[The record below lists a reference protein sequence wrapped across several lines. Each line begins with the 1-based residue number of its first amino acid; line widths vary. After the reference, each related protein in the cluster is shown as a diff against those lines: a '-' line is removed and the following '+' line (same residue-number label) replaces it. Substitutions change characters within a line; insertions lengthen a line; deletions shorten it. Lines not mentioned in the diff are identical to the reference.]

1 MPKTLLFI
9 DACQRGAEIS
19 RTYDLCRAFLQEL
32 ARIHPDIRIEHVP
45 LRHLA
50 LKPYDGER
58 VNHRERLIDE
68 GRLDDAEFAQARAF
82 NQADYLLFGAPY
94 WDLSFPAVLKTYIEN
109 IFVRNLN
116 FRYTPEGEPLGL
128 AHGKKAVYITTA
140 GSPIGKEDWGAGY
153 IKAVVNMLG
162 IPQFERIS
170 AEGIDIQGW
179 DKEGILQEAREAA
192 IEAAR
197 NLEA

>member
-1 MPKTLLFI
+1 MEKTLLFI
-9 DACQRGAEIS
+9 DACQRGERLS
-19 RTYDLCRAFLQEL
+19 RTFQLCRVFLDE
-32 ARIHPDIRIEHVP
+32 AERVNPGMRIIHIP
-45 LRHLA
+45 LRDLA
-50 LKPYDGER
+50 LQPYDGQR
-58 VNHRERLIDE
+58 VLHREALIDAK
-68 GRLDDAEFAQARAF
+68 RLDDPEFEQARLF

-116 FRYTPEGEPLGL
+116 FRYTPQGQPLGL
-128 AHGKKAVYITTA
+128 AKGRKAVYITTS
-140 GSPIGKEDWGAGY
+140 GSPIGGEDWGAGY
-153 IKAVVNMLG
+153 IRAVINMLG

-179 DKEGILQEAREAA
+179 GKEGILKKAQMQA

-197 NLEA
+197 NLTD